1 MNGFDTGQTV
11 SYSAVS
17 SNPNVSVQVLP
28 SSNPIIEMTVS
39 GTTAGGQSFAGE
51 MTFELFANIAP
62 QTVAGIVNLVNNGTY
77 NGAEFYRSE
86 TGTGF
91 QLIQG
96 GIEPPTGLIGGKTA
110 APVLPDEFNVAASFN
125 SPGLLAMANAGPG
138 TASSEFFV
146 MSPTVPLDQ
155 EPQELNF
162 GYTIFGQLLTGQTI
176 YQDIE
181 DVPTTPQNGIDY
193 DNTPVTINSASVI
206 TSTDQAAVLQVS
218 EPSTFTGS
226 SNITVTAK
234 GSDNTSAQ
242 QSFTVDAAPPT
253 VAAKTGGLEILGPVA
268 NQTTIEGKSVSFQV
282 SATDGLSGTPVFTV
296 TGDSTFTGAASDV
309 TVQVTPG
316 SSGTATVTL
325 TPAAG
330 FTGTLN
336 LVAHADDTTNQD
348 NFPIHDALPFT
359 LTVTAA
365 PQISVTGDSQS
376 ISDGATTSSTVNAT
390 AFGNTA
396 LGTSTSETFTI
407 ANSGSAALTVGSVSA
422 TGDFK
427 VTSQPSTSVAANG
440 STTFTVQFT
449 PTASGTQSGTI
460 SFSENDTTTTSPF
473 TFAVSGVGT
482 VPLIKVTGGGNAI
495 SDGSTT
501 TATAN
506 DTNFGNAPLGG
517 TPVSETF
524 TIANSGTA
532 PLTVGNVSIGGTN
545 SSDFKVTSQ
554 PASSVAAGGST
565 TFTVQFTPTAGG
577 TRNATISFSENDTTT
592 SSPFTFAVTG
602 FATTAARI
610 GVTGGSPSQAIDDGS
625 TTPSSANGTSF
636 GTTLVGSPV
645 SQTYTISNS
654 GTAALTVE
662 NVSITGAGASNF
674 RLSASRPARWRL
686 AAPRRLRSSSI
697 RMPRALSRQ
706 LSASRRATRRR
717 PAPSPSASTVSVPRR
732 SSR

>member
-1 MNGFDTGQTV
+1 M
-11 SYSAVS
+11 
-17 SNPNVSVQVLP
+17 
-28 SSNPIIEMTVS
+28 
-39 GTTAGGQSFAGE
+39 
-51 MTFELFANIAP
+51 
-62 QTVAGIVNLVNNGTY
+62 
-77 NGAEFYRSE
+77 
-86 TGTGF
+86 
-91 QLIQG
+91 IQG
-96 GIEPPTGLIGGKTA
+96 GIEPPSGLIPGKSA

-146 MSPTVPLDQ
+146 MSPSVPLDQ

-162 GYTIFGQLLTGQTI
+162 GYTIFGQLLTGQSI

-181 DVPTTPQNGIDY
+181 EVPTTAQNGVDY
-193 DNTPVTINSASVI
+193 DNTPVTINTASVL
-206 TSTDQAAVLQVS
+206 TSGALSQGAVLQIS

-234 GSDNTSAQ
+234 ASDNTTAQ

-253 VAAKTGGLEILGPVA
+253 AKAQTGGLMILGPVA
-268 NQTTIEGKSVSFQV
+268 NRTTTEGNSVNFQV
-282 SATDGLSGTPVFTV
+282 SATDALGGTPVFTV
-296 TGDSTFTGAASDV
+296 SGDSTFTGTASNV

-330 FTGTLN
+330 FVGTLN
-336 LVAHADDTTNQD
+336 LVAHADDTTNSD

-359 LTVTAA
+359 LTVTG
-365 PQISVTGDSQS
+365 PQISVKGDSQS
-376 ISDGATTSSTVNAT
+376 ISDGATTTSTVNAT

-396 LGTSTSETFTI
+396 VGTSTSETFTV
-407 ANSGSAALTVGSVSA
+407 ANNGGAALTLGTVSA

-427 VTSQPSTSVAANG
+427 VTSQPSASVAVGG

-460 SFSENDTTTTSPF
+460 SFSENDPTATSPF

-482 VPLIKVTGGGNAI
+482 APLIKVSGGGNTI

-517 TPVSETF
+517 SPVSETF

-545 SSDFKVTSQ
+545 TSDFKVTSQ

-577 TRNATISFSENDTTT
+577 TRNATISFSEDDTTT
-592 SSPFTFAVTG
+592 SSPFTFAITG
-602 FATTAARI
+602 FATTDGRI
-610 GVTGGSPSQAIDDGS
+610 GVTGGSPSETIDDGS
-625 TTPSSANGTSF
+625 AT
-636 GTTLVGSPV
+636 
-645 SQTYTISNS
+645 
-654 GTAALTVE
+654 
-662 NVSITGAGASNF
+662 
-674 RLSASRPARWRL
+674 PARPT
-686 AAPRRLRSSSI
+686 A
-697 RMPRALSRQ
+697 
-706 LSASRRATRRR
+706 
-717 PAPSPSASTVSVPRR
+717 RR
-732 SSR
+732 SAARRWAAR

>member
-1 MNGFDTGQTV
+1 M
-11 SYSAVS
+11 
-17 SNPNVSVQVLP
+17 
-28 SSNPIIEMTVS
+28 
-39 GTTAGGQSFAGE
+39 
-51 MTFELFANIAP
+51 
-62 QTVAGIVNLVNNGTY
+62 
-77 NGAEFYRSE
+77 
-86 TGTGF
+86 
-91 QLIQG
+91 
-96 GIEPPTGLIGGKTA
+96 
-110 APVLPDEFNVAASFN
+110 
-125 SPGLLAMANAGPG
+125 
-138 TASSEFFV
+138 
-146 MSPTVPLDQ
+146 
-155 EPQELNF
+155 
-162 GYTIFGQLLTGQTI
+162 
-176 YQDIE
+176 
-181 DVPTTPQNGIDY
+181 
-193 DNTPVTINSASVI
+193 I

-253 VAAKTGGLEILGPVA
+253 VSAKTGGLVILGPRGQPDA
-268 NQTTIEGKSVSFQV
+268 RAKASRSVSRFRQPTG
-282 SATDGLSGTPVFTV
+282 SAARRSSPSAATA
-296 TGDSTFTGAASDV
+296 TFTGAASDV

-316 SSGTATVTL
+316 ATSGTATVTL

-407 ANSGSAALTVGSVSA
+407 ANSGNAALTVGTVSA

-427 VTSQPSTSVAANG
+427 VTSQPSTSVAAGG

-501 TATAN
+501 TATTN
-506 DTNFGNAPLGG
+506 DTDFGNAPLGG

-610 GVTGGSPSQAIDDGS
+610 GVTGGSPSQTIDDGS

-636 GTTLVGSPV
+636 GSTLVGSPDQPDV
-645 SQTYTISNS
+645 YDQQL
-654 GTAALTVE
+654 GHGGLDGGE
-662 NVSITGAGASNF
+662 CF
-674 RLSASRPARWRL
+674 DHRQQ
-686 AAPRRLRSSSI
+686 RLRFQGCQ
-697 RMPRALSRQ
+697 PAGQ
-706 LSASRRATRRR
+706 LGGDWRHHDVYGPVQSDCLRH
-717 PAPSPSASTVSVPRR
+717 
-732 SSR
+732 